1 MDMIY
6 TPATA
11 TDITQLWRKHGY
23 VPPSELPE
31 YQAKWDYYQSLP
43 LRKNPA
49 EAGQAP
55 EGGVGDNTKCT
66 RKMA

>member
-11 TDITQLWRKHGY
+11 TDITQIWRKHGY

-31 YQAKWDYYQSLP
+31 YQIKWEYYQSLP

-49 EAGQAP
+49 EAGQV
-55 EGGVGDNTKCT
+55 GGGHLKETTQYTGELK
-66 RKMA
+66 